1 MFHRIFN
8 PSAAVYDVAT
18 NSLWDSARLR
28 AESQQAHALA
38 GGDRLRGGRPRG
50 NHPRQQRLIFC
61 RSARRLEQGGAA
73 VPVDPKVGEVELAN
87 IVSQSGARAV
97 IRRELP
103 GKGILDDFKAGGL
116 AAYDTLEMQRLPGG
130 SAPEGPLVQLDD
142 IALILYTSGTTGKAK
157 GVVHTFRTLLARLRS
172 LEAYVPRH
180 VVKRTAC
187 LLPTNFGHGLICN
200 CLYPLYSG
208 AILYIFP
215 RNDLT
220 ILAGL
225 GGGIDSYGITYMSS
239 VPMMWKIL
247 LRGAEA
253 PRKGSL
259 RLIHCGSAPLSA
271 SLWQGIK
278 DWSGIQSVRNVYG
291 ITEVGSWTA
300 GALDASVP
308 PTDGFIGPGWG
319 AKIAVMPE
327 EAGESG
333 PQGFEPHTSDE
344 VGEVW
349 LRTPALMQ
357 SYYERPDL
365 YAAVVEEAWFR
376 TGDLG
381 FLDERGNLTLV
392 GRKSHEI
399 NCGGMKVFPEDVDL
413 LLDRH
418 PEIAQACTFGIEDP
432 VAGQTIAAAVS
443 PETPGAEIDLP
454 GIGLTP
460 VSWRVKHLGFQGVR
474 CCLLS

>member
-1 MFHRIFN
+1 MAVSTLLRRVGRLLTN
-8 PSAAVYDVAT
+8 PSEGDQLVFI
-18 NSLWDSARLR
+18 
-28 AESQQAHALA
+28 
-38 GGDRLRGGRPRG
+38 GKGDRKPPKQVDMG
-50 NHPRQQRLIFC
+50 N
-61 RSARRLEQGGAA
+61 
-73 VPVDPKVGEVELAN
+73 
-87 IVSQSGARAV
+87 SG
-97 IRRELP
+97 
-103 GKGILDDFKAGGL
+103 
-116 AAYDTLEMQRLPGG
+116 
-130 SAPEGPLVQLDD
+130 
-142 IALILYTSGTTGKAK
+142 
-157 GVVHTFRTLLARLRS
+157 
-172 LEAYVPRH
+172 
-180 VVKRTAC
+180 
-187 LLPTNFGHGLICN
+187 
-200 CLYPLYSG
+200 
-208 AILYIFP
+208 
-215 RNDLT
+215 
-220 ILAGL
+220 
-225 GGGIDSYGITYMSS
+225 
-239 VPMMWKIL
+239 
-247 LRGAEA
+247 
-253 PRKGSL
+253 
-259 RLIHCGSAPLSA
+259 
-271 SLWQGIK
+271 
-278 DWSGIQSVRNVYG
+278 QSVRNVYG

-454 GIGLTP
+454 GLSDWCRKRISDYKVP
-460 VSWRVKHLGFQGVR
+460 VHWFVVDAIPTNARGKFNRDSVRKTCLEGV
-474 CCLLS
+474 SEFAS